1 MSAGKFIKRIQHLR
15 VELIDEVRLVY
26 ILSLVV
32 GLLSALAAALLK
44 NALHYTHEFLTGG
57 ITYES
62 GGYLYLA
69 YPLAGMLL
77 TVILVKFVIR
87 DNISHGIS
95 RILYAISRR
104 KSYLRTHN
112 TWSSIA
118 AGTLTIGFGGSVGAE
133 APIVLTGSSIGSV
146 VGRFF
151 RLNYRAVTLLIGC
164 GAAGAI
170 AGIFKAPI
178 AGIVFTLEILMLD
191 LTISSIVPLLI
202 SSVTAATVAY
212 FLMGNQVLFSFN
224 IRESFIISNI
234 PWYLL
239 LGVLSG
245 LVSLYFSR
253 LTILLEKQYAKINNI
268 YVRLFAGG
276 AVLGGL
282 IFLFPPFYGEGY
294 NTIMFLLQ
302 GDVASVTE
310 GSIFNRF
317 SGNFAGVVLFMAGLI
332 LLKVF
337 ASSSTNGAGGVGGIF
352 APTLFLG
359 GVNGYFFATILKQFF
374 NVDLADNRFVLA
386 GMAGVMAGVMHAP
399 LTAIFL
405 IAEITGGYDLLIP
418 IIITSTMAFITVRSF
433 EKHSIYHVQLASR
446 GELITHDKDKA
457 VLSRM
462 DWRKEI
468 EKDLITVKPGEKLG
482 DLVKVISRSKRNI
495 FPVVDN
501 YNILEGIV
509 LLDEVRE
516 IMFNQDLYDKISVKD
531 LMTIPPSYID
541 TKENIETVMETFRK
555 TGAWNLPVLD
565 NGYYVGFIS
574 KSRIFTTYRE
584 LLVQFSEE

>member
-191 LTISSIVPLLI
+191 LTISSIVQI
-202 SSVTAATVAY
+202 GRA
-212 FLMGNQVLFSFN
+212 
-224 IRESFIISNI
+224 
-234 PWYLL
+234 
-239 LGVLSG
+239 
-245 LVSLYFSR
+245 
-253 LTILLEKQYAKINNI
+253 
-268 YVRLFAGG
+268 
-276 AVLGGL
+276 
-282 IFLFPPFYGEGY
+282 
-294 NTIMFLLQ
+294 
-302 GDVASVTE
+302 
-310 GSIFNRF
+310 
-317 SGNFAGVVLFMAGLI
+317 
-332 LLKVF
+332 
-337 ASSSTNGAGGVGGIF
+337 
-352 APTLFLG
+352 
-359 GVNGYFFATILKQFF
+359 
-374 NVDLADNRFVLA
+374 
-386 GMAGVMAGVMHAP
+386 
-399 LTAIFL
+399 
-405 IAEITGGYDLLIP
+405 
-418 IIITSTMAFITVRSF
+418 
-433 EKHSIYHVQLASR
+433 HV
-446 GELITHDKDKA
+446 
-457 VLSRM
+457 
-462 DWRKEI
+462 
-468 EKDLITVKPGEKLG
+468 
-482 DLVKVISRSKRNI
+482 
-495 FPVVDN
+495 
-501 YNILEGIV
+501 
-509 LLDEVRE
+509 
-516 IMFNQDLYDKISVKD
+516 
-531 LMTIPPSYID
+531 
-541 TKENIETVMETFRK
+541 
-555 TGAWNLPVLD
+555 
-565 NGYYVGFIS
+565 
-574 KSRIFTTYRE
+574 
-584 LLVQFSEE
+584 